1 MTIGAGGNYGNL
13 TNTPGSLG
21 DKLLKGRE
29 QADVLGQQV
38 SEEVEKSTDSLCTP
52 NLHDIFSN
60 FPRWIRERNSET
72 NLPEFLQSY
81 YDWLYCK
88 GSSGAQYYVSSK
100 DYFDLLNLETN
111 SKDIVRSY
119 ASSYAAD
126 FPVNK
131 IGNSGPAYQ
140 GGENKGVSLDN
151 IIDFLGGIRNNF
163 YQTKGSE
170 KSYKYFFKK
179 LYGITLGENAIDYPK
194 KRVLRLNGGRF
205 DGWSRGVSAG
215 GTGTYESTSTLGGSY
230 LNDAIIQDGYF
241 YQDYSYILNSGE
253 VSDYDTIVS
262 EMIHPAGLKVFYEQ
276 SFADYI
282 PIGGSGDYSEGLA
295 DGCEVPRLYNYFP
308 YSMESTGDIEPC
320 VGCSG
325 SGLWTDFWV
334 TKRGLTGLAGATYT
348 QPAFNH
354 PGWAL
359 AGATTGSSGD
369 IDTYGLSFSSVVIR
383 DFVELCAPVVGQ
395 TSPNDGITSCVS
407 GSDDHESCP

>member
-13 TNTPGSLG
+13 QNKPGTDGERLLNVGEQVDLLSSQIQEQL
-21 DKLLKGRE
+21 DKI
-29 QADVLGQQV
+29 
-38 SEEVEKSTDSLCTP
+38 STGLCTP
-52 NLHDIFSN
+52 NVHDILN
-60 FPRWIRERNSET
+60 DFPRWIRERDKET
-72 NLPEFLQSY
+72 NLPEFMQSY

-88 GSSGAQYYVSSK
+88 GTSGGQYNISSEDYYN
-100 DYFDLLNLETN
+100 LLNLETS

-126 FPVNK
+126 FPTNK
-131 IGNSGPAYQ
+131 IGNSGDNQ
-140 GGENKGVSLDN
+140 GVTLDN
-151 IIDFLGGIRNNF
+151 IIDFLGGVRNNF

-194 KRVLRLNGGRF
+194 KRILRLNGGRF

-230 LNDAIIQDGYF
+230 LNDGIIQDGYF

-253 VSDYDTIVS
+253 VSDYDQIISAMV
-262 EMIHPAGLKVFYEQ
+262 HPVGLKVFYEQ

-295 DGCEVPRLYNYFP
+295 DGCEIPRLYNYFP

-334 TKRGLTGLAGATYT
+334 TKRGLSGIDGATYRE
-348 QPAFNH
+348 PAFNH

-383 DFVELCAPVVGQ
+383 DFVELCAPVTGQ
-395 TSPNDGITSCVS
+395 TSPNDGITSCIS
-407 GSDDHESCP
+407 GTDDHESCP